1 MKLTASPKVLIS
13 VFILMFFIILVSS
26 KLFTGAR
33 LDLSENGLYSL
44 SKGTERIL
52 QSIEQPVTLTLFF
65 SDKASSQLPAL
76 RTYQQRVE
84 ELIGEYVNLS
94 SGKLIFEKVD
104 PEPFSEAEDEASA
117 AGLQGV
123 PVGAR
128 GDVVYFGLRIKN
140 EAGEE
145 KVIPFMQPDREA
157 YLEYELTKL
166 IASLAKTAL
175 PKVGIYS
182 GIELKG
188 GFDYMTRQSQPA
200 WTVLDYV
207 QQGFELEWID
217 DNATE
222 ISGVDVLLLIAP
234 KDLSEKLKFA
244 IDQYVMN
251 GGRTIIFLDPYA
263 ETLAQQGG
271 MGMPSVQRSDLA
283 DLLPKWGVKLRE
295 NMIVTD
301 FANSMVVGVG
311 QSRNPVRHIGLLSIN
326 PQDSVGDAGQ
336 DIIVHGLES
345 LNWSSAGIL
354 DVVEGATVELTP
366 LVLTSDQAQ
375 PREAEL
381 LTTLADP
388 QTLMNDFAPTGERYV
403 LAAKVTGKAK
413 TAFPDGIRFV
423 EEVEAANQQANDD
436 VASDSA
442 ESSEANASEE
452 KAKPEAKEVELKPA
466 HIETDSLRLMVVT
479 DTDILSDRL
488 WVQVQN
494 FFGQQIVSPWA
505 DNGSFLVNAV
515 ENFSGH
521 PDLIEIRSQGRF
533 NRPFEK
539 VEALRLDAE
548 ARFLEQQK
556 RLQEELDA
564 TESKLV
570 ELEQLRGDADG
581 AMFSD
586 EQAAELEKFQVEK
599 LKIRKQ
605 LRDVQHQLDK
615 DIENLGTRLKLIN
628 IFLVPSLIFLWVLIA
643 AMRKRFA

>member
-13 VFILMFFIILVSS
+13 VFVLMFFVILMSS
-26 KLFTGAR
+26 KFLTGAR

-44 SKGTERIL
+44 SEGTERIL
-52 QSIEQPVTLTLFF
+52 QSIDQPVTLTLFF

-76 RTYQQRVE
+76 RIYAQRVE
-84 ELIGEYVNLS
+84 ELIEEYVNLS

-104 PEPFSEAEDEASA
+104 PEPFSEAEDEAA
-117 AGLQGV
+117 LAGLQGV

-140 EAGEE
+140 ESGAEE
-145 KVIPFMQPDREA
+145 VIAFMQPDREA

-166 IASLAKTAL
+166 ISSLSKTAL
-175 PKVGIYS
+175 PKVGVYS
-182 GIELKG
+182 GLDIQG
-188 GFDYMTRQSQPA
+188 GFDYMTRQTRPA
-200 WTVLDYV
+200 WTIVDFI
-207 QQGFELEWID
+207 QQGSQIEWID

-222 ISGVDVLLLIAP
+222 ITDIDVLVLIAP
-234 KDLSEKLKFA
+234 QNLSEKLTFA
-244 IDQYVMN
+244 IDQFVIG
-251 GGRTIIFLDPYA
+251 GGRTIIFLDPYI
-263 ETLAQQGG
+263 ETMAAQGG
-271 MGMPSVQRSDLA
+271 APSVQTADLA
-283 DLLPKWGVKLRE
+283 DLLPNWGLKLRQD
-295 NMIVTD
+295 MFVTD

-326 PQDSVGDAGQ
+326 PQDSVGDSEQ
-336 DIIVHGLES
+336 DIIIHGLES
-345 LNWSSAGIL
+345 MNWSSAGIL
-354 DVVEGATVELTP
+354 DAVEGSAAQVYP

-375 PREAEL
+375 PREAVL
-381 LTTLADP
+381 LAELADP
-388 QTLMNDFAPTGERYV
+388 QALLNDFAPTGERYM

-413 TAFPDGIRFV
+413 TAFPEGLHYT
-423 EEVEAANQQANDD
+423 EEVPMAEDEPQVKDENAQADIQTTEINLAAKN
-436 VASDSA
+436 
-442 ESSEANASEE
+442 
-452 KAKPEAKEVELKPA
+452 L
-466 HIETDSLRLMVVT
+466 ETDSLRLLVVS
-479 DTDILSDRL
+479 DSDVLSDRL

-505 DNGSFLVNAV
+505 DNGSFLVNAI

-556 RLQEELDA
+556 LLEEELGA

-570 ELEQLRGDADG
+570 ELEQLRGDSDG
-581 AMFSD
+581 AMFSA
-586 EQAAELEKFQVEK
+586 EQSTELEKFQSEK

-605 LRDVQHQLDK
+605 LRDVQHQLDQ
-615 DIENLGTRLKLIN
+615 DIETLGARLKLIN
-628 IFLVPSLIFLWVLIA
+628 IFLIPALIFLLVLLA

>member
-13 VFILMFFIILVSS
+13 VFILMFFIILISS
-26 KLFTGAR
+26 KFLTGAR

-44 SKGTERIL
+44 SDGTERIL
-52 QSIEQPVTLTLFF
+52 KSIENPVTLTLFF
-65 SDKASSQLPAL
+65 SDKATSQLPAL
-76 RTYQQRVE
+76 RTYAQRVE
-84 ELIGEYVNLS
+84 ELIEEYVNLS
-94 SGKLIFEKVD
+94 DGKLIFEKVD
-104 PEPFSEAEDEASA
+104 PEPFSEAEDEAA
-117 AGLQGV
+117 LAGLQGV

-140 EAGEE
+140 ESGSEE
-145 KVIPFMQPDREA
+145 VIPFMQPDREA

-166 IASLAKTAL
+166 ISSLSKTAL

-182 GIELKG
+182 GIEIQG
-188 GFDYMTRQSQPA
+188 GFDYMTRQSRPA
-200 WTVLDYV
+200 WTVLDFI
-207 QQGFELEWID
+207 QQGFQVEWID

-222 ISGVDVLLLIAP
+222 ITDIDVLVLIAP
-234 KDLSEKLKFA
+234 QKLSEQLKFA
-244 IDQYVMN
+244 VDQFVMG
-251 GGRTIIFLDPYA
+251 GGRTIVYLDPYI
-263 ETLAQQGG
+263 ETMAAQG
-271 MGMPSVQRSDLA
+271 GMPSVQRSDLA
-283 DLLPKWGVKLRE
+283 GLLPNWGVKLRE
-295 NMIVTD
+295 DMFITD

-326 PQDSVGDAGQ
+326 PQDSVGEAGQ
-336 DIIVHGLES
+336 DIVVHGLES
-345 LNWSSAGIL
+345 INWSSAGIL
-354 DVVEGATVELTP
+354 DKVEASDVQVTP

-375 PREAEL
+375 PRETQL

-388 QTLMNDFAPTGERYV
+388 QSLMNDFAPTGERYM
-403 LAAKVTGKAK
+403 LAAKITGKAK
-413 TAFPDGIRFV
+413 TAFPDGIRYT
-423 EEVEAANQQANDD
+423 EEVELPEKEAGSPDAATEEQ
-436 VASDSA
+436 
-442 ESSEANASEE
+442 SEPETTEVNLP
-452 KAKPEAKEVELKPA
+452 AKNL
-466 HIETDSLRLMVVT
+466 ETDALRLLVVA
-479 DTDILSDRL
+479 DSDVLSDRL

-494 FFGQQIVSPWA
+494 FFGQQFVSPWA
-505 DNGSFLVNAV
+505 DNGSFLVNAI

-556 RLQEELDA
+556 LLEEELNT

-570 ELEQLRGDADG
+570 ELEQLRGDSDG

-586 EQAAELEKFQVEK
+586 EQAAELEKFQAEK

-605 LRDVQHQLDK
+605 LRDVQHQLDQ
-615 DIENLGTRLKLIN
+615 DIEALGTRLKLIN
-628 IFLVPSLIFLWVLIA
+628 IFLIPALIFLWVLIA